1 MLRSRISLQLS
12 ISAFFL
18 LIKSHLEQPLAA
30 PQQDALLILSLITAI
45 TWYDVDDDDD
55 DYSCSRT
62 LGAAVPAR

>member
-12 ISAFFL
+12 ISTFFL

-30 PQQDALLILSLITAI
+30 LQQDALLILSLITTI

-55 DYSCSRT
+55 YSYSRT